1 MIILARKSIFLLLLF
16 IPFSACAGISGTA
29 TLTPSPEFTTVTPPP
44 TVEGFPSSTAFP
56 AEQFLFIAVS
66 GGQECGVFCNCPAIE
81 AVQDPFTFQDGKL
94 VLNWSASN
102 AATAQSWSDLRSEL
116 GALGLYAYYDRTSGG
131 LIAFDALPF
140 SPRRQDFSIE
150 AVDAS
155 GKIAVRMLDGLA
167 AIEPGKSIQQ
177 QSVSLWNGLCRIRS
191 TTTLTNHGFLSD
203 AQVVLR

>member
-1 MIILARKSIFLLLLF
+1 MTILTRTSTLLLLLF
-16 IPFSACAGISGTA
+16 LPLVACAGFSGTA

-44 TVEGFPSSTAFP
+44 TVEGFPSSAAFP
-56 AEQFLFIAVS
+56 AGQFLFIAVS

-94 VLNWSASN
+94 VLNWRASN
-102 AATAQSWSDLRSEL
+102 AATTQSWSDLRSEL

-131 LIAFDALPF
+131 LITFDALPF
-140 SPRRQDFSIE
+140 SPKRQDFSIE

-155 GKIAVRMLDGLA
+155 GKIAVRTPDGLA
-167 AIEPGKSIQQ
+167 AIEPGKRIQQ
-177 QSVSLWNGLCRIRS
+177 QSVSLWNGLCRIRK

-203 AQVVLR
+203 SQVVLR